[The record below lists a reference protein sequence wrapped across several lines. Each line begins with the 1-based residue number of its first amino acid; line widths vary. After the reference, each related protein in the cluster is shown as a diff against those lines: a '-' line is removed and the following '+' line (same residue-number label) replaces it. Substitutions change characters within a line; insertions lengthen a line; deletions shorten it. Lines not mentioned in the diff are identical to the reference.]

1 MKEKLKKLFNTLK
14 SMWDKPLPGRFL
26 TLKEAG
32 AFGIYALGNSW
43 IYNTMMLVVTVTQIP
58 YFYGVSSLHG
68 YIVYIIGTLLASIL
82 TPLAA
87 NAMEKKRTKW
97 GRYKP
102 YILFSLPAFALF
114 TMLAMWVPQGYTEEG
129 KIAYVY
135 ISCVPLIAIATF
147 SNNMYQTMP
156 NVITPNSQER
166 ADIMTPVGLLV
177 GFAPTI
183 MNLIVGPIRSAFIEN
198 GQGEF
203 MAMRVLGLIAVV
215 LGTICIMF
223 IIKVK
228 ERVYEI
234 ETAPDGF
241 EVKTDFSDVPPEG
254 ETAPPAAEEVAEGAA
269 PLAEEGARE
278 GELSFEGMVAAET
291 PASAEEPFLGNAVP
305 GGETAAAAAAA
316 APAMPA
322 RNKYQGVK
330 DFFSL
335 FKNKPLMILF
345 FALIVGSLREFWV
358 QFRPLIL
365 QLRYSADVTVALDI
379 MGVANTVIGFAST
392 VAMLLLPIVTR
403 KLNKNV
409 IIIVFSSLSLVVCGA
424 LGFVGIENIP
434 QGTVSAVVLTLL
446 FFIAQCNPTYLLI
459 PVMLGEI
466 ADWQQ
471 ARTGKRYEGHLQNFI
486 FTIPGVFSQIAM
498 LASWL
503 WQNAIGFEPAQIS
516 NDISE
521 AVGQIAE
528 GAAIDPTTIVSAE
541 THALANE
548 WFNACFLL
556 TAGSIVLMIILLC
569 FYPLTRKKHAELI
582 AELESKATN
591 LDELD
596 ENESVLAE
604 DGSLVLKRTL
614 TEGGESGEEIAYA
627 VAPEDI
633 PAPETPDEAG
643 EDAPEKLADDA
654 PPEAGSDLPSEDG
667 PETK

>member
-58 YFYGVSSLHG
+58 YFYGVSTMHG
-68 YIVYIIGTLLASIL
+68 YILYIIGTLLASIL

-114 TMLAMWVPQGYTEEG
+114 TMLAMWVPQGYTDAG

-183 MNLIVGPIRSAFIEN
+183 MNLIAGPIRSAFIRS

-241 EVKTDFSDVPPEG
+241 EVKTDLSDVQPEG
-254 ETAPPAAEEVAEGAA
+254 ETAPPAAEEASEGAA
-269 PLAEEGARE
+269 PLADDGARE
-278 GELSFEGMVAAET
+278 GELTFEGMGASET

-358 QFRPLIL
+358 QFRPFML

-409 IIIVFSSLSLVVCGA
+409 IIIVFSSLSLVVCGT

-471 ARTGKRYEGHLQNFI
+471 VRTGKRYEGHLQNFI

-503 WQNAIGFEPAQIS
+503 WQNMVGFEPS
-516 NDISE
+516 LISE
-521 AVGQIAE
+521 NIEEYGEVLA
-528 GAAIDPTTIVSAE
+528 S

-643 EDAPEKLADDA
+643 GDAPEKLTDDA

>member
-1 MKEKLKKLFNTLK
+1 
-14 SMWDKPLPGRFL
+14 
-26 TLKEAG
+26 
-32 AFGIYALGNSW
+32 
-43 IYNTMMLVVTVTQIP
+43 
-58 YFYGVSSLHG
+58 
-68 YIVYIIGTLLASIL
+68 
-82 TPLAA
+82 
-87 NAMEKKRTKW
+87 
-97 GRYKP
+97 
-102 YILFSLPAFALF
+102 
-114 TMLAMWVPQGYTEEG
+114 
-129 KIAYVY
+129 
-135 ISCVPLIAIATF
+135 
-147 SNNMYQTMP
+147 
-156 NVITPNSQER
+156 
-166 ADIMTPVGLLV
+166 MTPVGLLV

-269 PLAEEGARE
+269 SLAEEGARE
-278 GELSFEGMVAAET
+278 GELTFEGMVASET

-486 FTIPGVFSQIAM
+486 FTIPGVFSQVAM

-521 AVGQIAE
+521 AVGKIAE

-556 TAGSIVLMIILLC
+556 TAGSILLMIILLC

-614 TEGGESGEEIAYA
+614 TEGGEGGDEIHRDLARRVEPRHVLPPAHRHVRCRSRRCGLASG
-627 VAPEDI
+627 I
-633 PAPETPDEAG
+633 PAGKRRRHQPDGTRQRKVGKLCRETHCEQPGLRRTHEHLHREPRRGTTRNGRPPQHETERRTDPIGGPDEHNSVPLLQHAERHEHSG
-643 EDAPEKLADDA
+643 VRRGAYRGVRQPTLC
-654 PPEAGSDLPSEDG
+654 LL
-667 PETK
+667 

>member
-114 TMLAMWVPQGYTEEG
+114 TMLAMWVPQGYTDAG

-254 ETAPPAAEEVAEGAA
+254 ETAPPAAEEAAEGAA
-269 PLAEEGARE
+269 PLADDGARE
-278 GELSFEGMVAAET
+278 GELTFEGMVAAET

-322 RNKYQGVK
+322 RNKYQGIK

-486 FTIPGVFSQIAM
+486 FTIPGVFSQVAM

-614 TEGGESGEEIAYA
+614 TEGGESGDEIAEA
-627 VAPEDI
+627 ELPEATPI
-633 PAPETPDEAG
+633 PETPDEAG
-643 EDAPEKLADDA
+643 GDAPEKLADGA

>member
-58 YFYGVSSLHG
+58 YFYGVSTMHG
-68 YIVYIIGTLLASIL
+68 YILYIIGTLLASIL

-102 YILFSLPAFALF
+102 YILFTLPAFALF
-114 TMLAMWVPQGYTEEG
+114 TMLAMWVPQGYTEAG

-241 EVKTDFSDVPPEG
+241 EVKTDLSDVQPEG
-254 ETAPPAAEEVAEGAA
+254 ETAPPAAEEASEGAA
-269 PLAEEGARE
+269 PLADDGARE
-278 GELSFEGMVAAET
+278 GELTFEGMVASET

-358 QFRPLIL
+358 QFRPFML

-379 MGVANTVIGFAST
+379 MGIANTVIGFAST

-471 ARTGKRYEGHLQNFI
+471 VRTGKRYEGHLQNFI

-503 WQNAIGFEPAQIS
+503 WQNMVGFEPS
-516 NDISE
+516 LISE
-521 AVGQIAE
+521 NIEEYGEVLA
-528 GAAIDPTTIVSAE
+528 S

-614 TEGGESGEEIAYA
+614 TEGGESGDEIAEA
-627 VAPEDI
+627 ELPEATPI
-633 PAPETPDEAG
+633 PETPDEAG
-643 EDAPEKLADDA
+643 GDTPEKLADGA

>member
-58 YFYGVSSLHG
+58 YFYGVSTLHG
-68 YIVYIIGTLLASIL
+68 YILYIIGTLLASIL

-114 TMLAMWVPQGYTEEG
+114 TMLAMWVPQGYTEAG

-183 MNLIVGPIRSAFIEN
+183 MNLIAGPIRSAFIKS

-241 EVKTDFSDVPPEG
+241 EVKTDLSDVPPEG
-254 ETAPPAAEEVAEGAA
+254 ETAPPAAEEAAYAA

-278 GELSFEGMVAAET
+278 GELTFEGMVASET

-358 QFRPLIL
+358 QFRPFML

-409 IIIVFSSLSLVVCGA
+409 IIIVFSSLSLVVCGT

-471 ARTGKRYEGHLQNFI
+471 VRTGKRYEGHLQNFI

-498 LASWL
+498 LATWL
-503 WQNAIGFEPAQIS
+503 WQNMVGFEPS
-516 NDISE
+516 LISE
-521 AVGQIAE
+521 NIEENGEVLA
-528 GAAIDPTTIVSAE
+528 S

-614 TEGGESGEEIAYA
+614 TEGGESGDEIAEA
-627 VAPEDI
+627 ELPEAT

-643 EDAPEKLADDA
+643 GDTPEKLTDDA

>member
-114 TMLAMWVPQGYTEEG
+114 TMLAMWVPQGYTDAG

-254 ETAPPAAEEVAEGAA
+254 ETAPPAAEEAAEGAA
-269 PLAEEGARE
+269 PLADDGARE
-278 GELSFEGMVAAET
+278 GELTFEGMVASET

-322 RNKYQGVK
+322 RNKYQGIK

-503 WQNAIGFEPAQIS
+503 WQNMVGFEPS
-516 NDISE
+516 LISE
-521 AVGQIAE
+521 NIEEYGEVLA
-528 GAAIDPTTIVSAE
+528 S

-643 EDAPEKLADDA
+643 GDTPEKLADGA